1 MKLCASLMRAFILAI
16 FSCTCIVAF
25 PVSQSNPHLK
35 TVDLGEINKQA
46 LTIPLASYPPAARAA
61 GIYGIVKVRV
71 WIDKKGEV
79 IRAVV
84 VAGPRLLRRVTLQ
97 SAKGAKFP
105 PNVGDCDACH
115 VTGFLVYTFARE
127 ELRRKKNE

>member
-1 MKLCASLMRAFILAI
+1 MRAFILAT
-16 FSCTCIVAF
+16 FCCASIVAL
-25 PVSQSNPHLK
+25 PVSQTNPNRK
-35 TVDLGEINKQA
+35 TVDLGEINRKA
-46 LTIPLASYPPAARAA
+46 LRIPLAAYPPAARTA

-71 WIDKKGEV
+71 WIDKKGDV

-105 PNVGDCDACH
+105 ANIGDCDSCH
-115 VTGFLVYTFARE
+115 VTGFLVYTFVKQ
-127 ELRRKKNE
+127 ELQRKQDE

>member
-1 MKLCASLMRAFILAI
+1 MKLPASLMRAFILAI
-16 FSCTCIVAF
+16 VSWGYIVAL
-25 PVSQSNPHLK
+25 PVSQSNPNRN
-35 TVDLGEINKQA
+35 TVDLGEVNGRA
-46 LTIPLASYPPAARAA
+46 LKIPLVAYPPAASTA

-71 WIDKKGEV
+71 WIDKKGDV

-105 PNVGDCDACH
+105 ANIGKCDSCQ
-115 VTGFLVYTFARE
+115 VTGFLVYTFVKQE
-127 ELRRKKNE
+127 PPRKQDE